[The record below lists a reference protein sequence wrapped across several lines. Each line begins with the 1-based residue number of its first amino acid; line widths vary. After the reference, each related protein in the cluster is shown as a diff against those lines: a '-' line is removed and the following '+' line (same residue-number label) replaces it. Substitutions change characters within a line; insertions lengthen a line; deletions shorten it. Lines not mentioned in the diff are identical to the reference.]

1 MKKVICAVILLFVFL
16 LPFPQS
22 AFAAEMD
29 ELLQEE
35 LQRLEVEAVD
45 RAAEGVCRGCGGGI
59 GAGTG
64 LRETA
69 SGYLN
74 RGV

>member
-35 LQRLEVEAVD
+35 LRGIREPGMFSLNLPAAV
-45 RAAEGVCRGCGGGI
+45 
-59 GAGTG
+59 
-64 LRETA
+64 L
-69 SGYLN
+69 LL
-74 RGV
+74 